1 MNDARVY
8 FIYPYHNIQI
18 SQSSNRIKHKYC
30 GKKSRKKNSQ
40 KKKTKRT
47 FHLHIATAMLAISN
61 HKNRMNAGTVDFK
74 QTEIVCKF
82 HCVSSLV
89 SADFCIMLLD
99 ESTYI
104 IR

>member
-1 MNDARVY
+1 
-8 FIYPYHNIQI
+8 
-18 SQSSNRIKHKYC
+18 
-30 GKKSRKKNSQ
+30 
-40 KKKTKRT
+40 
-47 FHLHIATAMLAISN
+47 MLTVSN

-82 HCVSSLV
+82 HCVSSQV